1 MGLFFCLTSIVQT
14 WNGSILMK
22 RSLKNW
28 KKKINWMILW
38 EVNERMLLL
47 FAFVLGKLWKPKQH
61 CMRRWQ
67 EVKLK
72 VRHCMLLHV
81 NKICWSVLLY
91 FCFIYFI
98 LISYIFFYLLLLKM
112 KVMMKK
118 EGDFW
123 WTSTRKFIQRYGRKS
138 MSYFFSLQ
146 KHYNQPFCPSN
157 DTYIGNHLPC
167 QILVLIHLVRFVVPL
182 KSPL

>member
-22 RSLKNW
+22 HSLKNW

-98 LISYIFFYLLLLKM
+98 LISYIFFT
-112 KVMMKK
+112 
-118 EGDFW
+118 FFCWRWRW
-123 WTSTRKFIQRYGRKS
+123 WWRRREIFGGLPQENLFKGMAGNQCHIFFHCRSITTNPFALVTTHTSVIIF
-138 MSYFFSLQ
+138 
-146 KHYNQPFCPSN
+146 H
-157 DTYIGNHLPC
+157 
-167 QILVLIHLVRFVVPL
+167 VRSWF
-182 KSPL
+182 

>member
-1 MGLFFCLTSIVQT
+1 MEAKAALYEKMARGEIEGETLYVTACEQDMLKCFVIFLFH
-14 WNGSILMK
+14 
-22 RSLKNW
+22 
-28 KKKINWMILW
+28 
-38 EVNERMLLL
+38 L
-47 FAFVLGKLWKPKQH
+47 FYP
-61 CMRRWQ
+61 
-67 EVKLK
+67 
-72 VRHCMLLHV
+72 
-81 NKICWSVLLY
+81 Y
-91 FCFIYFI
+91 FIY
-98 LISYIFFYLLLLKM
+98 FFYLLLLKM

>member
-1 MGLFFCLTSIVQT
+1 
-14 WNGSILMK
+14 
-22 RSLKNW
+22 
-28 KKKINWMILW
+28 MILW
-38 EVNERMLLL
+38 EVNDRILLL

-98 LISYIFFYLLLLKM
+98 LISYFFYLLLLKM
-112 KVMMKK
+112 KMMMKK

-138 MSYFFSLQ
+138 MSYFFFIEVLQ
-146 KHYNQPFCPSN
+146 PTFCLSN
-157 DTYIGNHLPC
+157 NTYISNHLPH

-182 KSPL
+182 KSPLWVILCCVPFQWFN

>member
-1 MGLFFCLTSIVQT
+1 
-14 WNGSILMK
+14 
-22 RSLKNW
+22 
-28 KKKINWMILW
+28 MILW

-98 LISYIFFYLLLLKM
+98 LISYIFFT
-112 KVMMKK
+112 
-118 EGDFW
+118 FFCWRWRW
-123 WTSTRKFIQRYGRKS
+123 WWRRREIFGGLPQENLFKGMAGNQCHI
-138 MSYFFSLQ
+138 FF
-146 KHYNQPFCPSN
+146 HCNQPFCPSN

-167 QILVLIHLVRFVVPL
+167 QILVLIHLVIFVVPL